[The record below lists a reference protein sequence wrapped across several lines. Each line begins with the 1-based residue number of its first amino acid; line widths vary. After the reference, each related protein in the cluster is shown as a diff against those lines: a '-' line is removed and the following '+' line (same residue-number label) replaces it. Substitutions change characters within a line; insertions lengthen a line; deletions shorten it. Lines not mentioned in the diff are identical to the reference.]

1 MLRRLAA
8 LVVLVVGAAPTQAAQ
23 AAQAHVRVA
32 GGAEQ
37 PAPTT
42 ALAFFAALQRV
53 KQEGELV
60 QYCGASVVGEF
71 LLLTSASCVFAQ
83 GKLAGPAR
91 IMVGGSVAPAVERL
105 IPHPDFDPLSLAN
118 NVALIKLK
126 EAVSAAPVGLSVA
139 VNPGSNCTL
148 VGSAPGGAGAT
159 LRNVS
164 MRTLSESE
172 CLAAWP
178 SSDAVQQWC
187 VSAPPI
193 AAAAAAG
200 ACGADRG
207 SPVLNQAGRLVG
219 LVSAIPPGACVS
231 PGQVDLLQAVS
242 AVQRFLTDQM
252 TLRDNNRPA
261 PTPAPPAPPASSGP
275 SGALIGGAVGGAV
288 AAACALAV
296 LLRRARGARR
306 ARPTGTTPAPAWE
319 AKGGSGSAVSAPAL
333 AAAPPPGDVDF

>member
-1 MLRRLAA
+1 MLRRLVQAA
-8 LVVLVVGAAPTQAAQ
+8 FVVLVVGGAQ
-23 AAQAHVRVA
+23 AQPHVRVA
-32 GGAEQ
+32 GGAE
-37 PAPTT
+37 PGT
-42 ALAFFAALQRV
+42 ALAYFASLQRAN
-53 KQEGELV
+53 KDGELV

-83 GKLAGPAR
+83 GKLARPAR
-91 IMVGGSVAPAVERL
+91 VSVGGSAAPAVERL
-105 IPHPDFDPLSLAN
+105 IPHPGFDPLSLAN
-118 NVALIKLK
+118 DVAFIKLK

-164 MRTLSESE
+164 MRTLSERE

-178 SSDAVQQWC
+178 NSSAVQQRC
-187 VSAPPI
+187 VSAPPAAAD
-193 AAAAAAG
+193 AAAATAAG

-231 PGQVDLLQAVS
+231 PGQVDLLQTVS

-252 TLRDNNRPA
+252 TLRENNRPA
-261 PTPAPPAPPASSGP
+261 PTPAPATPATPASSGP
-275 SGALIGGAVGGAV
+275 SGALIGGAVAGAV

-296 LLRRARGARR
+296 LLRRVRGARR
-306 ARPTGTTPAPAWE
+306 ARPTGTAPAPVWE
-319 AKGGSGSAVSAPAL
+319 AKGGAGSTDLAPAL
-333 AAAPPPGDVDF
+333 AAAPPPGDVEF

>member
-1 MLRRLAA
+1 MLRL
-8 LVVLVVGAAPTQAAQ
+8 LAQ
-23 AAQAHVRVA
+23 AAFVALAVAGAQAQPHVRVA

-37 PAPTT
+37 PRT
-42 ALAFFAALQRV
+42 ALAYFASLQRINAD
-53 KQEGELV
+53 GELV

-83 GKLAGPAR
+83 GKLVGPAR
-91 IMVGGSVAPAVERL
+91 VSVGGSVAPAVERL
-105 IPHPDFDPLSLAN
+105 IPHPGFDPLSLAN
-118 NVALIKLK
+118 DVALIKLN

-148 VGSAPGGAGAT
+148 VGSVPGGAGAT

-164 MRTLSESE
+164 MRTLSEIE

-178 SSDAVQQWC
+178 NSSAVQQWC
-187 VSAPPI
+187 ASAPPAAAA

-200 ACGADRG
+200 ACGEDRG

-219 LVSAIPPGACVS
+219 LVSAIPAGACVS

-252 TLRDNNRPA
+252 TLRENNRPA
-261 PTPAPPAPPASSGP
+261 PTPAPATPPPPASSGP
-275 SGALIGGAVGGAV
+275 NGALIGGAVGGAV

-296 LLRRARGARR
+296 LLRRVRGSRR
-306 ARPTGTTPAPAWE
+306 ARPTGTAPAPAWE
-319 AKGGSGSAVSAPAL
+319 AKSGAGSADMAPAL

>member
-1 MLRRLAA
+1 MVRLLAA
-8 LVVLVVGAAPTQAAQ
+8 LVVLAAGGAQ
-23 AAQAHVRVA
+23 AVPHVRVA

-37 PAPTT
+37 PGT
-42 ALAFFAALQRV
+42 ALGYFASLQRV
-53 KQEGELV
+53 NQNGELV

-71 LLLTSASCVFAQ
+71 LLLTSASCVFAK

-91 IMVGGSVAPAVERL
+91 VSVGGAAAPAVERL
-105 IPHPDFDPLSLAN
+105 VPHPDFNPLSLAN
-118 NVALIKLK
+118 DVAFIKLK
-126 EAVSAAPVGLSVA
+126 ETVSAAPVGLSVA

-178 SSDAVQQWC
+178 NSSAVQHWC
-187 VSAPPI
+187 VSAPPV

-242 AVQRFLTDQM
+242 AVQSFLTDQM
-252 TLRDNNRPA
+252 TLRENNRPA

-296 LLRRARGARR
+296 LLRRVRGARR
-306 ARPTGTTPAPAWE
+306 ARPTGTAPAPARE
-319 AKGGSGSAVSAPAL
+319 AKEGGAGSAHLAPAL
-333 AAAPPPGDVDF
+333 AAPGDVDF